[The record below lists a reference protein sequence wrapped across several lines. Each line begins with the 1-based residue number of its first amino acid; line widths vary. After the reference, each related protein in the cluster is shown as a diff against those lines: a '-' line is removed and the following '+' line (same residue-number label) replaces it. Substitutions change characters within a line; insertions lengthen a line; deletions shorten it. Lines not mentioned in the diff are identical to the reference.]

1 MSGISIRLSRRVP
14 WSQDGSRKTLPVLFV
29 GHGSNMGMETR
40 GREWLLV
47 GWQAGLALFRP
58 DLLKMGQN
66 QTFIRTDLTSEG
78 EEGNRWWTSP
88 GANGAC
94 LAARQELFD
103 HLDHKAASA
112 EMGKER
118 GASCG
123 ERHQK
128 NLSIGLTTRGRR
140 RWVETH

>member
-1 MSGISIRLSRRVP
+1 
-14 WSQDGSRKTLPVLFV
+14 
-29 GHGSNMGMETR
+29 METR

-47 GWQAGLALFRP
+47 GWQARLALFRP
-58 DLLKMGQN
+58 DPLKMGQN

-103 HLDHKAASA
+103 HLDHKAASG

-118 GASCG
+118 GLHVGNITKKSC
-123 ERHQK
+123 Q
-128 NLSIGLTTRGRR
+128 S
-140 RWVETH
+140 V